1 MSRRVNTIP
10 DETLSQENNDVQ
22 DELLKEITNDTQ
34 ENDVQPVEENT
45 ENKDNLSNEPVEETV
60 EETGDNIV
68 KGDRVKIDPKL
79 SNDMLG
85 RRIHN
90 GLKNYT
96 YTVLNVR
103 SDGFC
108 SVECL
113 THVFCVHKKHL
124 TKI

>member
-1 MSRRVNTIP
+1 MGRRINTLP
-10 DETLSQENNDVQ
+10 DEKPVND
-22 DELLKEITNDTQ
+22 EITDNTQ
-34 ENDVQPVEENT
+34 ENDVRPTEEIV
-45 ENKDNLSNEPVEETV
+45 ENKDNLSNEPAEEIVEEPVEETIN
-60 EETGDNIV
+60 DIA
-68 KGDRVKIDPKL
+68 KGDRVKIDPTL

-90 GLKNYT
+90 GVKNYV

-103 SDGFC
+103 PDGFC

>member
-1 MSRRVNTIP
+1 MGRRVNTVP
-10 DETLSQENNDVQ
+10 NETLSQENPEVQ
-22 DELLKEITNDTQ
+22 NELLNEITEDTQ
-34 ENDVQPVEENT
+34 ENDVQPAEENT
-45 ENKDNLSNEPVEETV
+45 ENQDNLSNEQENENVEEP
-60 EETGDNIV
+60 GDTIV

-90 GLKNYT
+90 GVKNYT

-108 SVECL
+108 SIECL
-113 THVFCVHKKHL
+113 THVFCVNKNNLIKV
-124 TKI
+124 

>member
-1 MSRRVNTIP
+1 MAKRVNT
-10 DETLSQENNDVQ
+10 LSNEKLVEN
-22 DELLKEITNDTQ
+22 KITENTQ
-34 ENDVQPVEENT
+34 ENDVQSVEEIT
-45 ENKDNLSNEPVEETV
+45 ENKENISNKQEKKNVEKSIN
-60 EETGDNIV
+60 NIV

-90 GLKNYT
+90 GVKNYT

-108 SVECL
+108 SIECL
-113 THVFCVHKKHL
+113 THVFCVHKDHL